1 MENIVKC
8 QENGKKQE
16 IIGEIRN
23 QVYEYWLTS
32 TSLAAEPIMVNDTQ
46 KIYDFLMASVYD
58 KESIDVKESFYAV
71 FVDSAYNT
79 KGFIKVGEGGVNGV
93 IVDPKIVFSAALKCL
108 ATGIVLTHNHP
119 SGNCHPSEID
129 RQLTKQ
135 LIAGGELLEIK
146 IIDHIIVSRTGYYSM
161 KAYGELN

>member
-1 MENIVKC
+1 MENVGKCHEKGMKSEEIVK
-8 QENGKKQE
+8 
-16 IIGEIRN
+16 IRN
-23 QVYEYWLTS
+23 QVYEYRLTS

-46 KIYDFLMASVYD
+46 KICDFLMTSVYD

-71 FVDSAYNT
+71 FVDSALNT

-119 SGNCHPSEID
+119 SGNCHS
-129 RQLTKQ
+129 LK
-135 LIAGGELLEIK
+135 
-146 IIDHIIVSRTGYYSM
+146 
-161 KAYGELN
+161 